1 LKKLSII
8 LPVYNNRDVLKK
20 NLGYLFDYLNKTVL
34 DFELII
40 VDDGSRDEKEIK
52 NISDSFNCV
61 LLRNGKN
68 LGKGASLKRGMLEAE
83 GKYRIFTDAD
93 IPYEN
98 ESISLMVKKLE
109 MENADVIIGD
119 RTLLK
124 SEYKSGSLLR
134 SVGSSLFS
142 FIVWGITSGKFGD
155 TQCGLK
161 GFTSSSAEK
170 IFGKTKINGFAADV
184 ELLYIAT
191 KNKLKI
197 EKIPV
202 KLRSQSSSTVSVIRH
217 GFLMLVDLIRIKIY
231 QLRKK
236 YE

>member
-1 LKKLSII
+1 MKTLSII
-8 LPVYNNRDVLKK
+8 LPVYNNQDVLKK
-20 NLGYLFDYLNKTVL
+20 NILYLKNYFDTIGEEY
-34 DFELII
+34 EIII
-40 VDDGSRDEKEIK
+40 VDDGSDIGTDVKI
-52 NISDSFNCV
+52 IADSNNCIY
-61 LLRNGKN
+61 LRNHKN
-68 LGKGASLKRGMLEAE
+68 LGKGASVKRGMLDSS

-98 ESISLMVKKLE
+98 ENTGRMIELLKKGKS
-109 MENADVIIGD
+109 DVVIGD
-119 RTLLK
+119 RTLIK

-134 SVGSSLFS
+134 SLGSKFFS

-161 GFTSSSAEK
+161 GFTSAASEI
-170 IFGKTKINGFAADV
+170 IFRRTKINGFAIDA
-184 ELLYIAT
+184 ELLYIAA
-191 KNKLKI
+191 KNNLKI

-202 KLRSQSSSTVSVIRH
+202 KLRTHSTSTVSIIGH
-217 GFLMLVDLIRIKIY
+217 GFLMLVDLIKIKIY